1 MPLNLKSWRYRY
13 GLTQQQTAWLLSFS
27 VAGIRRLDA
36 GVEQLAADDVAWL
49 QEYARIRDQAREV
62 PEVQVRVGRWHFL
75 VAQSAGTVRPAD
87 KAAARA
93 LRGAG
98 RRRLERSAVE
108 FALNFSHTQPG
119 IGWLWLHADGC
130 PTRRNPAFPPC
141 WRVVRPHMPALGRDG
156 PPARMLSISAGHEL
170 ATVGSSRSFMT
181 IRLGVSQVQK
191 R

>member
-1 MPLNLKSWRYRY
+1 MSFNLKIWRYRY
-13 GLTQQQTAWLLSFS
+13 GLTQQQAAWLLGLS

-36 GVEQLAADDVAWL
+36 GIEQLELGDVAWL
-49 QEYARIRDQAREV
+49 QDYARIRDQAREV

-108 FALNFSHTQPG
+108 FTLNFSHTQPG
-119 IGWLWLHADGC
+119 IGWLWLHADGR
-130 PTRRNPAFPPC
+130 PTRRNPAFAPC
-141 WRVVRPHMPALGRDG
+141 WRVDRPAHAGTWSGWPACANVEHFCGSTNWPPSDYCISSVRLET
-156 PPARMLSISAGHEL
+156 S
-170 ATVGSSRSFMT
+170 
-181 IRLGVSQVQK
+181 
-191 R
+191 